1 MSLPEPAPRDQHESQ
16 TPRLESPQ
24 TPIEPPAE
32 AAFEGKSAYL
42 VLFSQIGAMLLVA
55 NLGGAL
61 LGNWLDEQIGSGPLF
76 LIVGFVGGFAVGSIG
91 AARTVR
97 RALNLIDAEEKRRRE
112 RKLEDRVNEKS
123 GRSE

>member
-1 MSLPEPAPRDQHESQ
+1 VSLPERAPGDQRESQ
-16 TPRLESPQ
+16 TPRLESPRN
-24 TPIEPPAE
+24 PNEPPAE

-61 LGNWLDEQIGSGPLF
+61 LGNWLDGLLGSGPLF
-76 LIVGFVGGFAVGSIG
+76 LVVGFLGGFAVGSIG
-91 AARTVR
+91 VARTVR
-97 RALNLIDAEEKRRRE
+97 RALNMIDEEDRRRRE
-112 RKLEDRVNEKS
+112 QKLEARVNEKS